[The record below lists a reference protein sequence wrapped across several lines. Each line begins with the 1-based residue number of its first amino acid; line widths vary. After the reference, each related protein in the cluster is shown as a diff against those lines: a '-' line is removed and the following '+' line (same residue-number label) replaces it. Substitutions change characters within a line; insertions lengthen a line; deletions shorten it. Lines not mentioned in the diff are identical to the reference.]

1 MTHAIFAL
9 SLVTT
14 SALAQAS
21 TGPSQETHLISTV
34 RQLIFEGA
42 RSGEGYFSKDGKK
55 IIFQSER
62 ESGNPF
68 YQIYALDLQTG
79 DSTRVSPGH
88 GKTTC
93 AWFHPDGK
101 RALFASTHD
110 DKDALAKQKAELEM
124 RASGKQRRY
133 SWDYDENYDIY
144 ETTIGSNQY
153 KNLTKTLGYDA
164 EGSYSPD

>member
-14 SALAQAS
+14 SALAQTNAD
-21 TGPSQETHLISTV
+21 PAQEARFLSNV
-34 RQLIFEGA
+34 RQLTFEGA

-68 YQIYALDLQTG
+68 YQIYAFDLETG
-79 DSTRVSPGH
+79 DSTRVSLGY

-101 RALFASTHD
+101 RVLFASTHD
-110 DKDALAKQKAELEM
+110 DKDGLQSRKPGWRCARAANSAGTRGITTRITTSM
-124 RASGKQRRY
+124 R
-133 SWDYDENYDIY
+133 
-144 ETTIGSNQY
+144 
-153 KNLTKTLGYDA
+153 
-164 EGSYSPD
+164 PP